1 MGGEGRGEI
10 REGRAGGGREGGMLH
25 AGMFFG
31 ISRLS
36 RIMVLDVCVG
46 DSSNA
51 MGAAAAERATEDH
64 SKKRIMVHEVDTN
77 LCRGYMVP

>member
-1 MGGEGRGEI
+1 
-10 REGRAGGGREGGMLH
+10 
-25 AGMFFG
+25 
-31 ISRLS
+31 
-36 RIMVLDVCVG
+36 MVLDVCVG